1 MNDDYDKINERRPL
15 NNVKDLSLIR
25 YNLKIV
31 YNGEGRG
38 GMHIFYHFIYMY
50 RKSSPISI
58 SSKFGQC
65 SFI

>member
-1 MNDDYDKINERRPL
+1 MNDDYDKINERCFL

-38 GMHIFYHFIYMY
+38 GMYIFYYFIYMY
-50 RKSSPISI
+50 RK
-58 SSKFGQC
+58 F
-65 SFI
+65 SFILILSNFG